1 MDGVVQCRML
11 ACYIPRTDD
20 ISEASSSALVPQH
33 KFFTALLMY
42 QVMCLHH
49 ALFHKVFLTLLIFF
63 FLKHHILCSIY
74 DHLNPSPPM

>member
-42 QVMCLHH
+42 Q